1 VTVETLIDEIIEREK
16 GFVDHPN
23 DKGGPT
29 KWGITKATL
38 QAWRGRHVTR
48 EDVRNLDQPEARDIY
63 RAKFVSASGFGQL
76 PDMLRSHVV
85 DFGVTTPHYLVV
97 KALQRAL
104 NPLPAEGKP
113 DVVVVDGILGAKTL
127 AAVQEREVR
136 ALTVRFCQ
144 ERCRFYSRL
153 AALSPTQLDFMDGW
167 LNRVFGMWPE

>member
-38 QAWRGRHVTR
+38 QA
-48 EDVRNLDQPEARDIY
+48 EARDIY
-63 RAKFVSASGFGQL
+63 RAKFVSASGFDQL

-127 AAVQEREVR
+127 AAVQAREVR